1 MSWGYWGIVAGLLS
15 LLALF
20 FVCIEIVYR
29 GSGTAAG
36 PSVSGADP
44 QDATGARKHAA

>member
-20 FVCIEIVYR
+20 FICVDIVHR

-36 PSVSGADP
+36 PSMPGSAAQDTAD
-44 QDATGARKHAA
+44 AHKHAA